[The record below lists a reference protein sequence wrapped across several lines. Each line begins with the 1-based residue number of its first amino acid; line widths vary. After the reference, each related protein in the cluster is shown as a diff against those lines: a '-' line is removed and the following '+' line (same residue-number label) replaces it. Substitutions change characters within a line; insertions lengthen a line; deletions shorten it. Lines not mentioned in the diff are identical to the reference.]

1 MEVERHYFNNGGE
14 EISPSRGENLSKLI
28 PEKKRSFLI
37 LDRKE
42 RKKVV
47 PRDKF
52 SNVESILR
60 NFEISFENVVKITR
74 IERSI
79 AALKDYRTS
88 FEMEAHISLLET
100 LGIKRRL

>member
-1 MEVERHYFNNGGE
+1 MTCWLSRSFYAVKRTFRGNILYPFVLGWNKQDEMEVERHYFNNGGE

-60 NFEISFENVVKITR
+60 NR
-74 IERSI
+74 
-79 AALKDYRTS
+79 LK
-88 FEMEAHISLLET
+88 ML
-100 LGIKRRL
+100 

>member
-1 MEVERHYFNNGGE
+1 MNAI
-14 EISPSRGENLSKLI
+14 ISTTAEKKFHRVENLSKLI

-37 LDRKE
+37 FDRKE

-47 PRDKF
+47 PGDKF
-52 SNVESILR
+52 SNIESILR

-88 FEMEAHISLLET
+88 FEMEAHSPLET
-100 LGIKRRL
+100 IGIKRRL

>member
-60 NFEISFENVVKITR
+60 NR
-74 IERSI
+74 
-79 AALKDYRTS
+79 LK
-88 FEMEAHISLLET
+88 ML
-100 LGIKRRL
+100 